1 MYVCMYAYICSYVW
15 RRHSRQIE
23 LTRTHCTINLG
34 HMQMNFHVE
43 KKNYSIIY
51 LFDFWIIQN
60 GTNQYILTKRIRTW
74 NYVTAIDSN

>member
-51 LFDFWIIQN
+51 LFDF
-60 GTNQYILTKRIRTW
+60 
-74 NYVTAIDSN
+74 